1 MPTKKVSAKLTSV
14 KQKNWKEKI
23 KTVLLTPKNLIIIG
37 LIILAVLFWWG
48 RKYFIVAMVNGQ
60 PISRFELS
68 SRLKSQFGETVLDQL
83 INERLLLGATRQ
95 QGIFITA
102 EEIDQRIKEIEK
114 SLEGKMSL
122 EQALGLQGLTLSN
135 FRRQLE
141 LQLSI
146 EKKFAKEATVSGA
159 EIDEYLKNS
168 ENQFPDA
175 TDPAKLKTEVESFI
189 KQQKISKLYEEWFG
203 KIKQEAKIS
212 RNI

>member
-1 MPTKKVSAKLTSV
+1 MPTKKTSAKLTPV

-23 KTVLLTPKNLIIIG
+23 KTVLLAPKNLIIIG
-37 LIILAVLFWWG
+37 LIVLAVLFWWG
-48 RKYFIVAMVNGQ
+48 RKYFIVATVNGQ

-68 SRLKSQFGETVLDQL
+68 SRLKGQFGETVLDQL

-146 EKKFAKEATVSGA
+146 EKKFAKDATVSGS

>member
-1 MPTKKVSAKLTSV
+1 MPTKKVSAKLASV

-102 EEIDQRIKEIEK
+102 EEIDQ
-114 SLEGKMSL
+114 
-122 EQALGLQGLTLSN
+122 
-135 FRRQLE
+135 
-141 LQLSI
+141 
-146 EKKFAKEATVSGA
+146 
-159 EIDEYLKNS
+159 
-168 ENQFPDA
+168 
-175 TDPAKLKTEVESFI
+175 
-189 KQQKISKLYEEWFG
+189 
-203 KIKQEAKIS
+203 
-212 RNI
+212 